1 MELRPCALLQSSV
14 TIMTLMYLKH
24 YNIVP
29 QVGQLSAFQT
39 SSSRRF
45 ATEKLGHPDIS
56 ASPNSSIIVQ
66 AQSPMPIQRFKD
78 RGSRFGLPR
87 SSSR

>member
-14 TIMTLMYLKH
+14 TIVALMSLKH

-29 QVGQLSAFQT
+29 QVGQSNAFQT

-45 ATEKLGHPDIS
+45 ATEKLGHPEIFT
-56 ASPNSSIIVQ
+56 SPNF
-66 AQSPMPIQRFKD
+66 P
-78 RGSRFGLPR
+78 
-87 SSSR
+87 